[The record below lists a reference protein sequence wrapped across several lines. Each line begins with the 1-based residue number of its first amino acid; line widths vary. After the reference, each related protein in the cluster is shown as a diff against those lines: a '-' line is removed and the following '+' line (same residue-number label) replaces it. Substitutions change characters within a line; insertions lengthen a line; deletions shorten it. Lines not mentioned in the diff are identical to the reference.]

1 MATIWFA
8 GPLRGVLAALL
19 LLLCAVPTS
28 AQTRLYILFS
38 GDGPLCPPTDCE
50 PPRVVEIDVD
60 GRRLLANTPVLHA
73 RQNAT
78 GPVVTPDGQYLA
90 WMGTESAMTAASY
103 LSVFDTA
110 TRWQTPLVRTSVQGM
125 PGSLF
130 ADPTTVRLFSQ
141 FQYDSPM
148 TVIEPQ
154 LTRGMAAP
162 CTGATL
168 TGLSG
173 NGARL
178 FVGCTPATPAAAQ
191 MIVLDSTTGVAVGTA
206 PELGSFSAADDDGA
220 HYFSASWGP
229 AGYGVVLSR
238 YDIATGQLLARREIS
253 GSYPTGPLV
262 FDARDGRLY
271 LGVSGLAAGI
281 QVYDGQTFADVGRLP
296 PPMLDARPT
305 VVLDPDRAL
314 AYAVWTSFAAG
325 PLRNRIM
332 VYETAAFTV
341 LAESNLA
348 NDTRV
353 VGMALGP
360 RPPRA
365 TNLAANVTGSTVTL
379 EWTNQTSRSIA
390 TSLVVEAGSMP
401 GLSDLA
407 RLSVPQGQTTLTVT
421 DVPSG
426 RYHVRVRSLNG
437 TGLGDP
443 SNEVVVV
450 VR

>member
-1 MATIWFA
+1 M
-8 GPLRGVLAALL
+8 L
-19 LLLCAVPTS
+19 
-28 AQTRLYILFS
+28 
-38 GDGPLCPPTDCE
+38 
-50 PPRVVEIDVD
+50 EIDVD
-60 GRRLLANTPVLHA
+60 GRRVMANTPVLHA

-78 GPVVTPDGQYLA
+78 GPVVTPDGHYLA

-110 TRWQTPLVRTSVQGM
+110 TRWQTPVVRTSVQGM

-130 ADPTTVRLFSQ
+130 ADPTAVRLFSQ

-168 TGLSG
+168 TGRSG

-178 FVGCTPATPAAAQ
+178 FVGCAAAAPAVARTV
-191 MIVLDSTTGVAVGTA
+191 VLDSATGVTLGTA
-206 PELGSFSAADDDGA
+206 PEFGAFGAADDAGE
-220 HYFSASWGP
+220 HYFSASWGT

-253 GSYPTGPLV
+253 DSYPTGPLV

-271 LGVSGLAAGI
+271 LGVSGLVAGI
-281 QVYDGQTFADVGRLP
+281 HVYDGQTFADVGRLP
-296 PPMLDARPT
+296 LPVLDARPT
-305 VVLDPDRAL
+305 VVLDPDRAA
-314 AYAVWTSFAAG
+314 AYVVWTSFAAG

-341 LAESNLA
+341 LAEADLA

-365 TNLAANVTGSTVTL
+365 VNLTADVTGGTVTL

-390 TSLVVEAGSMP
+390 TSLLVEAGSLP

-407 RLSVPQGQTTLTVT
+407 RLSVPPGQTRLIVT
-421 DVPSG
+421 NVPSG
-426 RYHVRVRSLNG
+426 TYHVRVRSLNG

-443 SNEVVVV
+443 SNDVVVV
-450 VR
+450 VP